1 MSVLRC
7 PACGASRPA
16 ADAAFR
22 CGCGELLE
30 VEHAPLPPRAAFDR
44 APEAGG
50 WRFAAAV
57 DPEAPRAERVT
68 LVEGDTPLVEV
79 PALARFAGL
88 ERVALKLEGRNPTGS
103 FKDRGMTVAVARA
116 RAAGAALL
124 ACASTGNTAASLAAY
139 AGAAGLACAVLAPER
154 GTALGKLG
162 QAQAHGA
169 RTVLLRGD
177 FDDGMRLVL
186 ELAREGRF
194 ALLNSANPW
203 RLEGQK
209 TLVLEVLR
217 ARGWSPPGWLVFP
230 AGNLG
235 NCAAFGKALAEA
247 LSAGWIARAPR
258 LAAVQASGAAPFAAA
273 FERGFDRLEPVRAE
287 TYASAIRIGAP
298 VSYARAVR
306 ALRATDGVALPVPDE
321 EIRAAKRAIDAAGV
335 GCEPAS
341 AAALAGARELVRRG
355 LARAGDDVVCV
366 LTGHLLKD
374 PEANA
379 AGARPVVVEAE
390 RGALE
395 RALGLGGDE

>member
-1 MSVLRC
+1 VSVLRC
-7 PACGASRPA
+7 AACGEARPA
-16 ADAAFR
+16 AEPAFQ

-30 VEHAPLPPRAAFDR
+30 VEHGPLPPRAAFEA
-44 APEAGG
+44 APEAGV
-50 WRFAAAV
+50 WRFARAV
-57 DPEAPRAERVT
+57 DPEAPRAERVS
-68 LVEGDTPLVEV
+68 LAEGDTPLLEVE
-79 PALARFAGL
+79 ALARFAGL
-88 ERVALKLEGRNPTGS
+88 ERVALKHEGRNPTGS

-116 RAAGAALL
+116 RAAGASLL

-162 QAQAHGA
+162 QALAYGA
-169 RTVLLRGD
+169 CTLLLRGD
-177 FDDGMRLVL
+177 FDDGMRLAL

-217 ARGWSPPGWLVFP
+217 ARGWSPPDWIVFP

-247 LSAGWIARAPR
+247 LAAGWIARAPR
-258 LAAVQASGAAPFAAA
+258 LAAVQAAGAAPFAAA
-273 FERGFDRLEPVRAE
+273 FERGLDRLVPVRAE

-306 ALRATDGVALPVPDE
+306 ALRATRGVALAVSDE
-321 EIRAAKRAIDAAGV
+321 EIRAAKRAIDRAGV
-335 GCEPAS
+335 GAEPAS
-341 AAALAGARELVRRG
+341 AAALAGAKELVRRG
-355 LARAGDDVVCV
+355 VMRAGEDVVCV
-366 LTGHLLKD
+366 LTGHVLKD

-379 AGARPVVVEAE
+379 AGGRPVVVEAE

-395 RALGLGGDE
+395 RALGVGG